1 MENRVAVLRGVG
13 DVAVEERPMPEPAQG
28 DVLVEVRSV
37 GVCGSDVHY
46 YEHGRIGSYVVEAP
60 LVLGHEASGV
70 IVGVGVGVDPD
81 RVGGRVAMEP
91 GIPCGRCRSCR
102 RGVYNLCPD
111 VRFFATPPI
120 DGAFARYVTLPA
132 DLAHPIPDRLS
143 DDAGALI
150 EPLAVGVA
158 ACRKAAVEPGDR
170 VLVTGAGPIGV
181 LCAQVAVARGAAEV
195 VVADINAARLEQA
208 LRMGADRAVDTRTES
223 LSSIGEVDVLLE
235 CTGVEP
241 VVADGIRA
249 VGPAGRVI
257 LVGMGARE
265 GSTLPVA
272 TLQTRELLVTGV
284 FRYANC
290 YPAAIALAAAGKV
303 QLDALV
309 GARFGL
315 DRAEQALRIGHTDP
329 SVLKAV
335 VNPHGAAGE

>member
-1 MENRVAVLRGVG
+1 MKNRVAVLRRVG
-13 DVAVEERPMPEPAQG
+13 EIAIEERPMPEPEAG
-28 DVLVEVRSV
+28 EVLVEVRSV

-46 YEHGRIGSYVVEAP
+46 YEHGRIGSFVVEQP

-70 IVGVGVGVDPD
+70 VVAVGPGVAAE
-81 RVGGRVAMEP
+81 RVGDRVAMEP

-120 DGAFARYVTLPA
+120 DGAFSRYVTLPA
-132 DLAHPIPDRLS
+132 DLAHPIPDSLS

-150 EPLAVGVA
+150 EPLAVAVA
-158 ACRKAAVEPGDR
+158 AGRKAGIEPGDR

-181 LCAQVAVARGAAEV
+181 LCAQVARARGAADI
-195 VVADINAARLEQA
+195 VVADINDDRLAQARKL
-208 LRMGADRAVDTRTES
+208 GADRTVNTREES
-223 LSSIGEVDVLLE
+223 LGGVGEVDVLLE

-249 VGPAGRVI
+249 VGPAGRVV

-265 GSTLPVA
+265 DSTIPVA
-272 TLQTRELLVTGV
+272 TVQSRELVVTGV

-290 YPAAIALAAAGKV
+290 YPAAIALAASGRVK
-303 QLDALV
+303 LDDLV

-315 DRAEQALRIGHTDP
+315 EAAEQALRIGHTDP
-329 SVLKAV
+329 AVLKAV
-335 VNPHGAAGE
+335 VNPNA